1 MVNGILWK
9 LLLLK
14 GKNSLPLPKLEGD
27 ERVKAR
33 SLATIYSHPVV
44 PHEPSLHMDDFVC
57 IKTGMQVCVKIY
69 NTTKR
74 TFIQAGLLKDGLCSV
89 QDKSAGQFFFQTL
102 PQPFF

>member
-57 IKTGMQVCVKIY
+57 IKTGMQ
-69 NTTKR
+69 